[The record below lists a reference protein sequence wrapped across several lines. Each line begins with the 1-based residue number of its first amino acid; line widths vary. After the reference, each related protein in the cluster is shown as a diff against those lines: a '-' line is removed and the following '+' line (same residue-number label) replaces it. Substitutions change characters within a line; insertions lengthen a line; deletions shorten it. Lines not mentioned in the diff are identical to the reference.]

1 MVFIYV
7 DNVSEK
13 KPKKWGLKNIHEDKG
28 GRNNMLNDPLANALS
43 AIKNAELRGKGTCK
57 IEPSSKLIGGVLNLL
72 KEKGYIK
79 EFEYIQ
85 DKRTGIFQVNLN
97 GNINNCGVIKPR
109 YPIKNEDLDTWES
122 RYLPA
127 QHFGLL
133 ILTTTK
139 GILSQDEARKDGIGG
154 KLLAYVY

>member
-1 MVFIYV
+1 
-7 DNVSEK
+7 
-13 KPKKWGLKNIHEDKG
+13 
-28 GRNNMLNDPLANALS
+28 MLNDPLANALS
-43 AIKNAELRGKGTCK
+43 AMKNAEIKGKGTC
-57 IEPSSKLIGGVLNLL
+57 IIQPSSKLIGGVLDLL
-72 KEKGYIK
+72 KKKGYIGN
-79 EFEYIQ
+79 FEYI
-85 DKRTGIFQVNLN
+85 DDGKTGIFQVQLT

-109 YPIKNEDLDTWES
+109 YPIKRDELDEWES

-139 GILSQDEARKDGIGG
+139 GIVSQDEARKNGIGG